1 MIQISSLNAISD
13 FGTEIRV
20 FPNPKYLDIEK
31 GGFLES
37 GTEFSEKGIKGIWS
51 CKRILWEDGTVDL
64 IEDIEAGIKMGLLI
78 VYIDNGINYR
88 YNGDDDSEYCD
99 DY

>member
-1 MIQISSLNAISD
+1 MIQISSLKAISD
-13 FGTEIRV
+13 FGTEIRA
-20 FPNPKYLDIEK
+20 FPNPKYLDTEK
-31 GGFLES
+31 GGFFES
-37 GTEFSEKGIKGIWS
+37 GTEFSEKGIKGVWS

-64 IEDIEAGIKMGLLI
+64 VEDIEAGIKMGLLE

-88 YNGDDDSEYCD
+88 YSGYDNCEYCD